1 MSQASRV
8 ETAGNA
14 EKFLLTS
21 LHYGHQH
28 KTPHNNAAVHSPFH
42 YLTLHIPSSMAI
54 SNTHTDYAAAGIAT
68 ITAVAAVGN
77 PRNIPGSKKVMLDVQ
92 VFVGS
97 PSCESLLGALA
108 YFNGSNMVFDH
119 DSVALYLIYATVI
132 IAKFE
137 EGAVV
142 HPTHPEL
149 KYDFIGDI
157 QWIIPLSPPSSDS
170 NVESSSFA
178 IDPCQRAYLHI
189 SGVASNSQKSRG
201 TFDVD
206 IEHYISTFKDAKVG
220 SKPMKPIAPIS
231 CIIPD
236 SPRYIV
242 HGKPVPY
249 NKRYVSVSGFLSGVT
264 YKPDSPDVVQRFHL
278 EVENIA
284 FLGQQGNSSGSPIPN
299 SLDTPVKTPRAT
311 KGLINYNRKSP
322 APPTTPTPSQGPPQ
336 KRRRIQSDSSSDTL
350 PSQENVPV

>member
-1 MSQASRV
+1 MLLTSFINHSTFAVEVTKGTWGVAITMIPNWDRTMSQASRV

-132 IAKFE
+132 
-137 EGAVV
+137 VV
-142 HPTHPEL
+142 FHCILTVFSSL
-149 KYDFIGDI
+149 
-157 QWIIPLSPPSSDS
+157 IISSAD
-170 NVESSSFA
+170 
-178 IDPCQRAYLHI
+178 CQI
-189 SGVASNSQKSRG
+189 
-201 TFDVD
+201 
-206 IEHYISTFKDAKVG
+206 
-220 SKPMKPIAPIS
+220 
-231 CIIPD
+231 
-236 SPRYIV
+236 
-242 HGKPVPY
+242 
-249 NKRYVSVSGFLSGVT
+249 
-264 YKPDSPDVVQRFHL
+264 
-278 EVENIA
+278 
-284 FLGQQGNSSGSPIPN
+284 
-299 SLDTPVKTPRAT
+299 
-311 KGLINYNRKSP
+311 
-322 APPTTPTPSQGPPQ
+322 
-336 KRRRIQSDSSSDTL
+336 RRRSSC
-350 PSQENVPV
+350 PSHSS